1 VEKSKN
7 GGLKKSGNALY
18 DPSAM
23 RVIKKAEPLLPIPKG
38 LSEDAFGTGIYFF
51 PD

>member
-23 RVIKKAEPLLPIPKG
+23 RVIKVKILLGREFIFSQTKKC
-38 LSEDAFGTGIYFF
+38 
-51 PD
+51 